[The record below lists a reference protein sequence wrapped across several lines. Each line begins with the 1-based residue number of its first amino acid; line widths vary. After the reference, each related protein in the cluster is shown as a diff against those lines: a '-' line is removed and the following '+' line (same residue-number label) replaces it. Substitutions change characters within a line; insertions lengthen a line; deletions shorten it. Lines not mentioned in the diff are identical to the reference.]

1 MGLILTYND
10 GQTPLDEDE
19 KDGLK
24 IKSISTRGELD
35 EFEQQNIEDAIQWS
49 LSRKFKL
56 EQILTESFI
65 QELHK
70 RMYGSVWNW
79 AGEYRKTNK
88 NIGVDKYE
96 IPLHLRNLLD
106 DTKYWQVQNVYEPD
120 ELAIRFKHKL
130 VSIHC
135 FPNGNGRHS
144 RMIADIIIERVYQ
157 LPVFHGVVKHLLMK
171 MIRVKNILLQ
181 LEKQTKETFYYY
193 WNLQGHKTKKSAI
206 KADFLN

>member
-157 LPVFHGVVKHLLMK
+157 LPVFSWGSKTSFDENDSREKYLTA
-171 MIRVKNILLQ
+171 IR
-181 LEKQTKETFYYY
+181 
-193 WNLQGHKTKKSAI
+193 
-206 KADFLN
+206 KADKGDFLLLLEFARS